1 MAKKEFPKVVYGPGD
16 ETETILSWDE
26 MPEGFMT
33 FREKFW
39 GEKPEKK
46 AAPKKPGGKKPGGKK
61 AAPKKDD
68 DAAYRAK
75 MTAFLDEH
83 DVVYAADAPTDVLE
97 NLTDKLRD
105 HLKAQE
111 HGSNE

>member
-1 MAKKEFPKVVYGPGD
+1 MAKKEFPQTVYGPGD

-46 AAPKKPGGKKPGGKK
+46 VTPKKAGGKK
-61 AAPKKDD
+61 AAAKKDD

-75 MTAFLDEH
+75 MIAFLDEH
-83 DVVYAADAPTDVLE
+83 DVVYAADATTEVLE
-97 NLTDKLRD
+97 NLTDKLRE

-111 HGSNE
+111 NGSHE